1 MKVLLI
7 LTSIEIGTIEKVSYN
22 LYKALSTRKDIELFV
37 VNLKSSEK
45 DFYEFNN
52 LYNIAECKSNNFII
66 HQFYNF
72 RKVFK
77 LFKIKLKI
85 RPDVSITTQ
94 EAGTTINLLSLGSEK
109 KIGIFHAPY
118 YQAKSQGKIKF
129 YLQFLSYK
137 YLYLRLNE
145 LYCVSN
151 EIKNSITE
159 SFLLI
164 DKSKLKVV
172 YNIHDFDEIKIKS
185 EEQLDEQ
192 EEFFFENKV
201 IIYVGRFDENKAPDR
216 LIKAF
221 YELRSNKKIKSDIKL
236 LFIGDGDKDY
246 VVYLNSLVAKY
257 ELEQNVFF
265 LGFKQN
271 PYKYIKRSTLLVS
284 SSFSE
289 GLPGVVIESIFLKI
303 PVVTTNSSLGLWEI
317 FNCVKDYN
325 KNLSGIYI
333 AENGILTSN
342 LEEREFIINN
352 ISNLGRGIEKFLN
365 DEDFYQKT
373 KNREFKFK
381 YLLDK
386 DYIVNN
392 FVKI

>member
-1 MKVLLI
+1 MKILLI
-7 LTSIEIGTIEKVSYN
+7 LTSIEVGTIQKVSYN
-22 LYKALSTRKDIELFV
+22 LYKALLTQKDVELYV

-45 DFYEFNN
+45 DFYEFKN
-52 LYNIAECKSNNFII
+52 LYNIVECKSNNFFV
-66 HQFYNF
+66 HQVYNL

-85 RPDVSITTQ
+85 RPDISITTQ
-94 EAGTTINLLSLGSEK
+94 EAATTINLLSLGSEK

-118 YQAKSQGKIKF
+118 YQARSQGKIKF

-137 YLYLRLNE
+137 YLYLKLNE

-151 EIKNSITE
+151 EIKNSITDR
-159 SFLLI
+159 FLLI
-164 DKSKLKVV
+164 DKSRLKVV

-185 EEQLDEQ
+185 EEQLDVN
-192 EEFFFENKV
+192 EEFLFESKV
-201 IIYVGRFDENKAPDR
+201 IIYVGRFDHNKAPDR
-216 LIKAF
+216 LIEAF
-221 YELRSNKKIKSDIKL
+221 YQLRSRKKIESDIKL

-246 VVYLNSLVAKY
+246 VVYLYDLVAKY
-257 ELEQNVFF
+257 GLNDNVFF
-265 LGFKQN
+265 LGFKDN

-289 GLPGVVIESIFLKI
+289 GLPGVVIESIFLKT

-317 FNCVKDYN
+317 FNCVDDYN
-325 KNLSGIYI
+325 RNLSDIYI
-333 AENGILTSN
+333 ADNGIITSN
-342 LEEREFIINN
+342 FENEEFTANVV
-352 ISNLGRGIEKFLN
+352 SNLGRGIEMFLT

-373 KNREFKFK
+373 KNRDFEFK

-392 FVKI
+392 FVEI